1 MIEDY
6 GPDIEYI
13 QGTTNIVADALSR
26 FSIIWNQETT
36 HKSTYKKEIM
46 SEINNIEEFTESI
59 FPINLKIV
67 DQYQQKE
74 PRLKA
79 KYNIGMYQKGSV
91 VGEVIHILNL

>member
-1 MIEDY
+1 
-6 GPDIEYI
+6 
-13 QGTTNIVADALSR
+13 
-26 FSIIWNQETT
+26 
-36 HKSTYKKEIM
+36 M

-79 KYNIGMYQKGSV
+79 KYNIGTYQKDSF
-91 VGEVIHILNL
+91 VGEVINILNL